1 MPPEREE
8 PHRLDP
14 LDDDDELDAGVGLLR
29 LSDVRV
35 HLRRHELAGQRSSG
49 NEVAGEVDPEP
60 CAELPSVRDR
70 APNALE
76 ARAEPYLLLDAIG
89 DVCHRQP
96 PGCSNRIERRAE
108 TQPKGCASRLE
119 RGPTPEFRDVAV
131 CEADLACSDL

>member
-1 MPPEREE
+1 SHSCLQAPPVVAFTLSLHDAL
-8 PHRLDP
+8 PIY
-14 LDDDDELDAGVGLLR
+14 DDELDAGVGLLR

-76 ARAEPYLLLDAIG
+76 ADRK
-89 DVCHRQP
+89 
-96 PGCSNRIERRAE
+96 S
-108 TQPKGCASRLE
+108 TRLNSSH
-119 RGPTPEFRDVAV
+119 VKISYAV
-131 CEADLACSDL
+131 FCLKK